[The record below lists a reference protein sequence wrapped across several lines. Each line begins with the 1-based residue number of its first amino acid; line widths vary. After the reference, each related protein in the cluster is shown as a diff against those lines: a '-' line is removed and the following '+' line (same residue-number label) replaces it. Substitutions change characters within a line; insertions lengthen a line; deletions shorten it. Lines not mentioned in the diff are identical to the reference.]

1 MPRRFFLGI
10 VAVALAFFARQTA
23 QAAEIRRVYVRGS
36 DHATV
41 DEASVLAYVASKPGA
56 TFSREMVTQDVLA
69 LQRSGKYSF
78 VDVKVEP
85 VGDDVDVV
93 FVVEPKM
100 SIRRLEISG
109 ADYLGNKKV
118 REIMGLGVGDLV
130 NDAVLGVAAKKV
142 REEYQKHFFP
152 DAQVTWVITPLPE
165 PGAAEVKI
173 AVKEGQRASV
183 RKIRFEGN
191 RHIAARDLRKKMNQK
206 TVNWL
211 SWITGVGRY
220 NPDDLQWDLETI
232 RRAFLD
238 QGYLDAKVYAPRVA
252 AWRPKKLAIDIQ
264 VEEGAQYRIRE
275 VAVEGATLFEAP
287 VLSAA
292 AKIKAG
298 DIASL
303 AAIEKGAQAIRD
315 YYGDRGYIRT
325 DVRPV
330 LDADPAEHTVRVV
343 FRVREGTLAFIR
355 KIEIRGNSVTKDKV
369 IRREIIVNPG
379 EVFSEPKV
387 RTSERRLRNLGYFEY
402 VTSQPESTAV
412 PDSFDLVFDV
422 EEKKTGMF
430 MVGVGFSSVDAL
442 LGFVELQQGNFDL
455 FGWPRFQ
462 GGGQKLKLRAQ
473 AGTRR
478 TDYEISFVEPWFLD
492 RRLSLGVDLFQHE
505 ARNLNSDYDQL
516 NRGGAVSL
524 GWPLSTYDRMTLRY
538 GLEEIDIFNV
548 SSNASSIIQDEK
560 GVSTKSEVTLEVS
573 HDTRDS
579 FFVPTRGNRSS
590 ASVSVSGGPLLGD
603 TQVYSLQARS
613 SQYWPLWF
621 DHVLNL
627 RGWIGVVDA
636 YGDEDRVPIFE
647 RFFLGGART
656 VRGFRYRDVGPRDER
671 RTPIGGKSVF
681 NASLEYTVPVA
692 EKVRLAAF
700 YDTGMVWTEA
710 YEYNFNQLNSAAG
723 VGIRFDFPGF
733 PIQFDYAWPIETD
746 EYNDRP
752 SGRFSFWIGYA
763 Y

>member
-1 MPRRFFLGI
+1 MPRRLLLCALLI
-10 VAVALAFFARQTA
+10 VGVMSAWRTA
-23 QAAEIRRVYVRGS
+23 GGVEIKQVYVRGVGGGS
-36 DHATV
+36 V
-41 DEASVLAYVASKPGA
+41 DEAAVLAHVASKPGTSFA
-56 TFSREMVTQDVLA
+56 RDIVTQDVRA
-69 LQRSGKYSF
+69 LQRSGMYSR
-78 VDVKVEP
+78 VDVKVEEA
-85 VGDDVDVV
+85 DDGVNVI
-93 FVVEPKM
+93 FVVEPKRR
-100 SIRRLEISG
+100 IRRLEISG

-118 REIMGLGVGDLV
+118 REILGIGVGDLV
-130 NDAVLGVAAKKV
+130 DDAALGVAVKKV

-152 DAQVTWVITPLPE
+152 EAKITWRIEPLPE
-165 PGAAEVKI
+165 PGTAAVN
-173 AVKEGQRASV
+173 VWVQEGPRANV

-191 RHIAARDLRKKMNQK
+191 QHVSARDLRKKMNQK

-238 QGYLDAKVYAPRVA
+238 KGFLDVKVYAPKVSML
-252 AWRPKKLAIDIQ
+252 RPKKLAIDIA
-264 VEEGAQYRIRE
+264 VEEGAQYRIRD
-275 VAVEGATLFEAP
+275 VVVDGATLFEAS
-287 VLSAA
+287 VLAA
-292 AKIKAG
+292 NAKIKAG
-298 DIASL
+298 DIAALS
-303 AAIEKGAQAIRD
+303 AIEQGAQAIRD

-325 DVRPV
+325 DVQFV
-330 LDADPAEHTVRVV
+330 LDADPNTHTVRVLY
-343 FRVREGTLAFIR
+343 RIREGKLAFIR

-402 VTSQPESTAV
+402 VTSTPESTHE
-412 PDSFDLVFDV
+412 PDKFDLVFDV
-422 EEKKTGMF
+422 EEKRTGLF

-505 ARNLNSDYDQL
+505 VRNLSSDYDQL

-524 GWPLSTYDRMTLRY
+524 GWPLGPYDRMTIRY

-548 SSNASSIIQDEK
+548 SSNASSIIQEEK
-560 GVSTKSEVTLEVS
+560 GVRTKSEVTLEVS

-579 FFVPTRGNRSS
+579 VFVPTRGNRSS
-590 ASVSVSGGPLLGD
+590 AAVSVAGGPLLGD

-681 NASLEYTVPVA
+681 NASLEYSVPMA

-700 YDTGMVWTEA
+700 YDTGMVWSDA
-710 YEYNFNQLNSAAG
+710 YEYNLNNLNSAFG

-733 PIQFDYAWPIETD
+733 PVQFDYAWPIETD